1 MTNEKNKSN
10 ELNKTFGTRKELNPR
25 FAPMP
30 ILAGIDEIK
39 QTCYER
45 VTKGTVKYGV
55 EILDDCVQGIRQG
68 SVTYIVAAP
77 NTGKS
82 LFGLTI
88 ANALAKQGYQVLICS
103 CEMGAGLLMERQ
115 LNTLA
120 GISMWQLTT
129 LYEERKD
136 TAEKVLDNILTNKD
150 LEYLKKIY
158 ISETAG
164 ATIEDLLLMFDIYNE
179 YDFIVIDYIQR
190 IRGSGSEYE
199 IITQA
204 SSELQRYARATGK
217 KFIICSQAS
226 RQSNTDA
233 KTGKQIQ
240 TDRLKGKGSGSIE
253 EDADVGLSLLEDT
266 SSEIQD
272 GRRYILATIFKN
284 RYGNLKNITYRY
296 ELTKRMTLIRC

>member
-1 MTNEKNKSN
+1 MSQQEKNN
-10 ELNKTFGTRKELNPR
+10 ELNNTFKERKELNPH
-25 FAPMP
+25 FAPIP
-30 ILAGIDEIK
+30 ILTGIDDIK

-45 VTKGTVKYGV
+45 VTRGTVKYGIS
-55 EILDDCVQGIRQG
+55 ILDDCVQGIRQG
-68 SVTYIVAAP
+68 SVTYIVASP

-82 LFGLTI
+82 ALGLII
-88 ANALAKQGYQVLICS
+88 ANSLAKQGYQVLICS

-120 GISMWQLTT
+120 GVTMWQLTT
-129 LYEERKD
+129 LYEERKE
-136 TAEKVLDNILTNKD
+136 TAERILDNILTNKD
-150 LEYLKKIY
+150 LEYLKNIF

-164 ATIEDLLLMFDIYNE
+164 ATIEDLLAMFDIYNE
-179 YDFIVIDYIQR
+179 FDYIVVDYIQR
-190 IRGSGSEYE
+190 IRGTGSEYE

-204 SSELQRYARATGK
+204 SAELQRYARATNK

-253 EDADVGLSLLEDT
+253 EDADVGLSLIEDT
-266 SSEIQD
+266 SSGMQD
-272 GRRYILATIFKN
+272 GRRYILATLFKN
-284 RYGNLKNITYRY
+284 RYSNIKNVTYRY
-296 ELTKRMTLIRC
+296 ELTKRMTLVRC

>member
-1 MTNEKNKSN
+1 MSQQEKNN
-10 ELNKTFGTRKELNPR
+10 ELNNTFKERKELNPR

-30 ILAGIDEIK
+30 ILTGIDDIK

-45 VTKGTVKYGV
+45 VTKGTVKYGIG
-55 EILDDCVQGIRQG
+55 ILDDCVQGIRQG

-120 GISMWQLTT
+120 GVTMWQLTT
-129 LYEERKD
+129 LYEERKE
-136 TAEKVLDNILTNKD
+136 TAEKILDNILTNKD
-150 LEYLKKIY
+150 LEYLKNIF

-164 ATIEDLLLMFDIYNE
+164 ATIEDLLAMFDIYNE
-179 YDFIVIDYIQR
+179 FDYIVVDYIQR
-190 IRGSGSEYE
+190 IRGTGSEYE

-204 SSELQRYARATGK
+204 SAELQRYARATNK

-266 SSEIQD
+266 SSEMQD
-272 GRRYILATIFKN
+272 GKRYILATIFKN
-284 RYGNLKNITYRY
+284 RYGNLKNVTYRY
-296 ELTKRMTLIRC
+296 ELTKRMTLVRC

>member
-1 MTNEKNKSN
+1 MSRQEKSN
-10 ELNKTFGTRKELNPR
+10 ELNNTFKERKELNPR
-25 FAPMP
+25 FTPMP
-30 ILAGIDEIK
+30 ILTGIDDIR
-39 QTCYER
+39 QDCLER

-55 EILDDCVQGIRQG
+55 GILDDCVQGIRQG

-88 ANALAKQGYQVLICS
+88 ANSLARQGYQVLICS

-120 GISMWQLTT
+120 GVTMWQLTT
-129 LYEERKD
+129 LYEERKE
-136 TAEKVLDNILTNKD
+136 TAEKILDNILTNKD
-150 LEYLKKIY
+150 LEYLNNIY

-164 ATIEDLLLMFDIYNE
+164 ATIEDLLAMFDIYSE
-179 YDFIVIDYIQR
+179 FDYIVVDYIQR
-190 IRGSGSEYE
+190 IRGTGSEYE

-204 SSELQRYARATGK
+204 SAELQRYARATNK

-272 GRRYILATIFKN
+272 GKRYILATLFKN

>member
-1 MTNEKNKSN
+1 MSQQEKNN
-10 ELNKTFGTRKELNPR
+10 ELNNTFKERKELNPH
-25 FAPMP
+25 FAPIP
-30 ILAGIDEIK
+30 ILTGIDDIK

-45 VTKGTVKYGV
+45 VTRGTVKYGIS
-55 EILDDCVQGIRQG
+55 ILDDCVQGIRQG
-68 SVTYIVAAP
+68 SVTYIVASP

-82 LFGLTI
+82 ALGLII
-88 ANALAKQGYQVLICS
+88 ANSLAKQGYQVLICS

-120 GISMWQLTT
+120 GVTMWQLTT
-129 LYEERKD
+129 LYEERKE
-136 TAEKVLDNILTNKD
+136 TAERILDNILTNKD
-150 LEYLKKIY
+150 LEYLKNIF

-164 ATIEDLLLMFDIYNE
+164 ATIEDLLAMFDIYNE
-179 YDFIVIDYIQR
+179 FDYIVVDYIQR
-190 IRGSGSEYE
+190 IRGTGSEYE

-204 SSELQRYARATGK
+204 SAELQRYARATNK

-253 EDADVGLSLLEDT
+253 EDADVGLSLIEDT
-266 SSEIQD
+266 SSEMQD
-272 GRRYILATIFKN
+272 GRRYILATLFKN
-284 RYGNLKNITYRY
+284 RYSNLKNVTYRY
-296 ELTKRMTLIRC
+296 ELTKRMTLVRC

>member
-1 MTNEKNKSN
+1 MSQQEKNN
-10 ELNKTFGTRKELNPR
+10 ELNNTFKERKELNPH
-25 FAPMP
+25 FAPIP
-30 ILAGIDEIK
+30 ILTGIDDIK

-45 VTKGTVKYGV
+45 VTRGTVKYGIS
-55 EILDDCVQGIRQG
+55 ILDDCVQGIRQG
-68 SVTYIVAAP
+68 SVTYIVASP

-82 LFGLTI
+82 ALGLII
-88 ANALAKQGYQVLICS
+88 ANSLAKQGYQVLICS

-120 GISMWQLTT
+120 GVTMWQLTT
-129 LYEERKD
+129 LYEERKE
-136 TAEKVLDNILTNKD
+136 TAERILDNILTNKD
-150 LEYLKKIY
+150 LEYLKNIF

-164 ATIEDLLLMFDIYNE
+164 ATIEDLLAMFDIYNE
-179 YDFIVIDYIQR
+179 FDYIVVDYIQR
-190 IRGSGSEYE
+190 IRGTGSEYE

-204 SSELQRYARATGK
+204 SAELQRYARATNK

-253 EDADVGLSLLEDT
+253 EDADVGLSLIEDT
-266 SSEIQD
+266 SSEMQD
-272 GRRYILATIFKN
+272 GRRYILATLFKN
-284 RYGNLKNITYRY
+284 RYSNIKNVTYRY
-296 ELTKRMTLIRC
+296 ELTKRMTLVRC